1 MRILLSFVLIFLL
14 SNCRDMSPE
23 ELLNRDYYS
32 GRFASMIDG
41 KPVYNWETDW
51 KLEELV

>member
-1 MRILLSFVLIFLL
+1 MFIRIFQEQ
-14 SNCRDMSPE
+14 RDMSPE